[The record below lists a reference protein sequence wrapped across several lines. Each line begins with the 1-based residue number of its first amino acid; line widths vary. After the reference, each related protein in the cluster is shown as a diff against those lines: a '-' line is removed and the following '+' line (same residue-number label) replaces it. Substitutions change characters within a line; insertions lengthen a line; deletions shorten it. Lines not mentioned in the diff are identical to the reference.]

1 MTRNFILSA
10 VAAILFVACTDSS
23 QIGLLPE
30 KAFLK
35 EIDGKQ
41 NTIYTLAGKGGMTA
55 QITNY
60 GARTV
65 ALWVPASD
73 GTYKDVIWGYDSIDD
88 YLNASDKYSGPIV
101 GRYGNRV
108 GNGKFSIDGT
118 EYQLSLNENGN
129 QLHGGYGGF
138 STRMWDAVQRTDSIG
153 NPSLEMTYFSPDC
166 EEGYPGNLTIKVTY
180 TVTENN
186 EFMIDYEAET
196 DAPTVVNPTSHI
208 YFNLHGTSA
217 KSTDSHLLT
226 IYADS
231 FTPTDSELI
240 PTGEI
245 LHVKGTPMDFRKATA
260 IGAGMDRKDFEAIR
274 IGGGYDHN
282 WCLDKG
288 SDFGLAAELYEP
300 ETGIEMK
307 IYTDQPGL
315 QFYAGQGMNGKDIGK
330 RGEIHTIRSGI
341 ALETQN
347 YPDAPNH
354 PEFPSA
360 ALRPGEKYKQH
371 TVYHFITRK

>member
-1 MTRNFILSA
+1 
-10 VAAILFVACTDSS
+10 
-23 QIGLLPE
+23 
-30 KAFLK
+30 
-35 EIDGKQ
+35 
-41 NTIYTLAGKGGMTA
+41 
-55 QITNY
+55 
-60 GARTV
+60 
-65 ALWVPASD
+65 
-73 GTYKDVIWGYDSIDD
+73 
-88 YLNASDKYSGPIV
+88 
-101 GRYGNRV
+101 
-108 GNGKFSIDGT
+108 
-118 EYQLSLNENGN
+118 
-129 QLHGGYGGF
+129 
-138 STRMWDAVQRTDSIG
+138 
-153 NPSLEMTYFSPDC
+153 
-166 EEGYPGNLTIKVTY
+166 
-180 TVTENN
+180 
-186 EFMIDYEAET
+186 
-196 DAPTVVNPTSHI
+196 
-208 YFNLHGTSA
+208 
-217 KSTDSHLLT
+217 
-226 IYADS
+226 
-231 FTPTDSELI
+231 
-240 PTGEI
+240 
-245 LHVKGTPMDFRKATA
+245 MDFRKATA

-330 RGEIHTIRSGI
+330 RGEIHNIRSGI